1 MYSLSPR
8 ILEKYMK
15 NSQQTEEHV
24 GDDKTITQDLAIAAK
39 RPVFK

>member
-1 MYSLSPR
+1 M
-8 ILEKYMK
+8 E

-39 RPVFK
+39 TSV